1 MFFTKFSQ
9 SNMLHIPV
17 ILTFYAQYPLCYDI
31 SMKII
36 DIHTHGLGGLDTI
49 TTSENEILRIAEL
62 HGSHD
67 VSEIIPTVYSASI
80 EDMRKNMSVIKKAM
94 NLQKNGHDNSAN
106 IIGIHLEGPFLNPAK
121 CGALDASSFLTPDE
135 NALKELIDGFE
146 NIIKIITVAPELKGA
161 TALIKRIYDLGIN
174 ASMGHSDAT
183 YAEAEKGFNAGA
195 RGITHLFNAMKGV
208 HHREPGLAGFGLMNN
223 DVYAEVIA
231 DPFHLDQ
238 SILELIFKVKNPERI
253 IIVSDTVKAA
263 YTEKGESGIKNQHDT
278 LLGGSMTIQESS
290 ARLIEMGI
298 EKESVHKAVSENP
311 TRYLKHR

>member
-1 MFFTKFSQ
+1 M
-9 SNMLHIPV
+9 
-17 ILTFYAQYPLCYDI
+17 

-36 DIHTHGLGGLDTI
+36 DIHTHGLGGLDTV

-62 HGSHD
+62 HGSHG
-67 VSEIIPTVYSASI
+67 VSEIIPAVYSASI
-80 EDMRKNMSVIKKAM
+80 ETMRKNMSTIKKAM
-94 NLQKNGHDNSAN
+94 DLQKNCSDNSAHV
-106 IIGIHLEGPFLNPAK
+106 IGIHLEGPFLNPAK
-121 CGALDASSFLTPDE
+121 CGALDASSFLMPDE

-146 NIIKIITVAPELKGA
+146 DVIKIITIAPEREGA
-161 TALIKRIYDLGIN
+161 PVLIKHISDLGIN

-195 RGITHLFNAMKGV
+195 KGITHLFNAMKGM

-223 DVYAEVIA
+223 DIYTEVIA

-238 SILELIFKVKNPERI
+238 SIIELIFKVKNAERI
-253 IIVSDTVKAA
+253 IIVSDTVKGAHMG
-263 YTEKGESGIKNQHDT
+263 KGESGINNQQDT
-278 LLGGSMTIQESS
+278 LLGGSMTMQESS

-311 TRYLKHR
+311 ERYLTY

>member
-1 MFFTKFSQ
+1 M
-9 SNMLHIPV
+9 
-17 ILTFYAQYPLCYDI
+17 

-36 DIHTHGLGGLDTI
+36 DIHTHGLGGLDTV

-62 HGSHD
+62 HGSHG
-67 VSEIIPTVYSASI
+67 VSEIIPAVYSASI
-80 EDMRKNMSVIKKAM
+80 ETMRKNMSTIKKAM
-94 NLQKNGHDNSAN
+94 DLQKNCSDNSAH

-121 CGALDASSFLTPDE
+121 CGALDASSFLMPDE

-146 NIIKIITVAPELKGA
+146 DVIKIITIAPEREGA
-161 TALIKRIYDLGIN
+161 PVLIKHISDLGIN

-195 RGITHLFNAMKGV
+195 KGITHLFNAMKGM

-223 DVYAEVIA
+223 DIYTEVIA

-238 SILELIFKVKNPERI
+238 SIIELIFKVKNAERI
-253 IIVSDTVKAA
+253 IIVSDTVKGAHMG
-263 YTEKGESGIKNQHDT
+263 KGESGINNQQDT
-278 LLGGSMTIQESS
+278 LLGGSMTMQESS

-311 TRYLKHR
+311 ERYLTY